1 MFMPGD
7 LVWIPQE
14 SVLLQEEPHTPHMMK
29 IVQKPEVGLYLRES
43 NDVDFV
49 VIHCA
54 GQEWVTNRKYIKRMR
69 RKDASKV
76 N

>member
-1 MFMPGD
+1 
-7 LVWIPQE
+7 
-14 SVLLQEEPHTPHMMK
+14 MMK